1 MYDKGIILDIKD
13 KYCLAMT
20 EKGAV
25 IRIHKKQ
32 GMRVGDQIYILPED
46 LYQEEKTN
54 RTVPFPIA
62 RMRRSFVKAAACA
75 AAAFLLIFVSV
86 FMGQEKAY
94 AMVSA
99 VGTGDV
105 ELELDKEY
113 RIIRVKSYG
122 ASQDE
127 NQLNGLV
134 GKRLEEAQPLL
145 GSMAGSEGVIVGYA
159 LIKQGN
165 PDEEAALA
173 SHLEFVFSGEAAVY
187 LKGDAR
193 DVKNAKAKTVSLGI
207 YMAQKAAE
215 NGNRKP
221 MDLLEYHQKFQEQKT
236 HGDRPDSGD
245 ADDDDM
251 KTDVTDS
258 GDADD
263 DDMKA
268 DASDSDDADDDD
280 MKADAPDSDEKDDD
294 DRDSD
299 DARKDGPDG
308 GDKKTDAGDKAKP
321 VHIQPV
327 RIPEDNKP
335 ESAGG
340 TDEEQKE
347 EADTDDSKVRSDSGS
362 SGSNDEEDNSKDDKD
377 SNEDDE
383 DGGSENSDDDGDS
396 EEED

>member
-32 GMRVGDQIYILPED
+32 GMCVGDQIYILPED

-62 RMRRSFVKAAACA
+62 RMSRSFVKAAACA

-86 FMGQEKAY
+86 FMGQEEAY

-127 NQLNGLV
+127 NQLNSLV

-173 SHLEFVFSGEAAVY
+173 SRLEFVFSGEAAVY
-187 LKGDAR
+187 LKGDVG
-193 DVKNAKAKTVSLGI
+193 DVKNAKEKTVSLGI

-215 NGNRKP
+215 NGNREP
-221 MDLLEYHQKFQEQKT
+221 MDLLEYHQKVQEQKT
-236 HGDRPDSGD
+236 HDDSPDSGD

-251 KTDVTDS
+251 KTDAPDS

-263 DDMKA
+263 DDMKT
-268 DASDSDDADDDD
+268 
-280 MKADAPDSDEKDDD
+280 DAPDSDEKDDD

-308 GDKKTDAGDKAKP
+308 GDKKTDEDDKSKP

-340 TDEEQKE
+340 TDEE
-347 EADTDDSKVRSDSGS
+347 
-362 SGSNDEEDNSKDDKD
+362 DNSKDDKD
-377 SNEDDE
+377 SDEDDE

>member
-193 DVKNAKAKTVSLGI
+193 DGKMQRHQRSALVSIWLKKRRKMAIVSRWI
-207 YMAQKAAE
+207 YWNIIRNSRNRRLMAI
-215 NGNRKP
+215 
-221 MDLLEYHQKFQEQKT
+221 DLTAVMQT
-236 HGDRPDSGD
+236 
-245 ADDDDM
+245 M
-251 KTDVTDS
+251 MT
-258 GDADD
+258 
-263 DDMKA
+263 
-268 DASDSDDADDDD
+268 
-280 MKADAPDSDEKDDD
+280 
-294 DRDSD
+294 
-299 DARKDGPDG
+299 
-308 GDKKTDAGDKAKP
+308 
-321 VHIQPV
+321 
-327 RIPEDNKP
+327 
-335 ESAGG
+335 
-340 TDEEQKE
+340 
-347 EADTDDSKVRSDSGS
+347 
-362 SGSNDEEDNSKDDKD
+362 
-377 SNEDDE
+377 
-383 DGGSENSDDDGDS
+383 
-396 EEED
+396 

>member
-75 AAAFLLIFVSV
+75 AAAFLLIFVFV

-159 LIKQGN
+159 LINQGN

-173 SHLEFVFSGEAAVY
+173 SHLEFVFSGETAVY

-215 NGNRKP
+215 NGNREP
-221 MDLLEYHQKFQEQKT
+221 MDLLEYHQKVQEQKT
-236 HGDRPDSGD
+236 HGDRPDSG
-245 ADDDDM
+245 
-251 KTDVTDS
+251 
-258 GDADD
+258 
-263 DDMKA
+263 
-268 DASDSDDADDDD
+268 DADDDD